1 VKLRNAVGAGLLSL
15 CAVAGVASPVYA
27 AQAAQPQAAQ
37 PQAAQ
42 PQAALK
48 VDKCAV
54 HVNIPHPKAGQTE
67 TLTVTSTAGKSSVQ
81 VKIFYKTVTHTWNFN
96 TPASTKTTFKFGV
109 GRPTKN
115 YRVNLDGKVTV
126 APKGY
131 KTGATCT
138 TSFVPQ

>member
-1 VKLRNAVGAGLLSL
+1 MKLRNAVGAGLLSL
-15 CAVAGVASPVYA
+15 FAVAGLAGPVYA
-27 AQAAQPQAAQ
+27 AQAGQTQAVQPQT
-37 PQAAQ
+37 
-42 PQAALK
+42 ALK

-81 VKIFYKTVTHTWNFN
+81 VKIYYKTVTHTWNFN

-109 GRPTKN
+109 GRPTRN
-115 YRVNLDGKVTV
+115 YRVNLDGRGTV

-131 KTGATCT
+131 KTGADFY
-138 TSFVPQ
+138 S